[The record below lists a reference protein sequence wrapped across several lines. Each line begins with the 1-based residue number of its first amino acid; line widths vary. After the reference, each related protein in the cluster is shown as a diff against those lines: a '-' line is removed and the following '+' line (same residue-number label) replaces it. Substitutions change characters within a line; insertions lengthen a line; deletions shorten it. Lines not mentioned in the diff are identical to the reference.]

1 MSLKSTLI
9 SSPTNSNSNSNN
21 TISTTLQDKIL
32 ASVLLFCILPFLLI
46 DIYFAITSANCS
58 TNNLSNYAFD
68 IEIYLVIDIIGLYL
82 LFTFAM
88 FTIFLQNIFT
98 FLSRR
103 SKLLIEI
110 VYIIYSTVL
119 FINGTIMYLHYI
131 DLTNKDQIV
140 SCSSNVYTYCFIN
153 SLVKLFSLFLYC
165 YKKYSEIQR
174 AKKKASIILEFEGSF
189 SASPYTVTDSI
200 NVSIN
205 SENSDNNV

>member
-9 SSPTNSNSNSNN
+9 SSPSNSNSSS

-103 SKLLIEI
+103 TKLLIEI

-119 FINGTIMYLHYI
+119 FINGTIMYLHFI
-131 DLTNKDQIV
+131 DLTNKNQFV
-140 SCSSNVYTYCFIN
+140 SCSNNVYTYCFIN

-189 SASPYTVTDSI
+189 STSPYTVNDSI